1 MLLENSDHLIFKA
14 GKYVLVHRRNAI
26 KLSPLQNVE
35 PESTELPIIK
45 GVNSRAEC
53 IARRAKV
60 LYV

>member
-1 MLLENSDHLIFKA
+1 MLKENSDQKIFKA
-14 GKYVLVHRRNAI
+14 GNYVLVHRRNAI